1 MGIFHEKRKKNFY
14 IWNMIDFINFM
25 NASLL
30 CGLLT
35 VYILLFKKNALR
47 SYSDYLL
54 SISILGQIYALLL
67 FLLVFSGSIQH
78 VPQLYRT
85 AAPITFLVPP
95 LGYLYV
101 RSVLYNEK
109 KWQGID
115 FLHLLPFLF
124 FSINYLPF
132 FLSPLDYKLEIV
144 SKTIADKNF
153 GIEKQLGFLPE
164 SVFYL
169 FRPIQAIIYIVFQWH
184 LILSFNRNNP
194 NQFVTDQIKRV
205 TRWLSIFTM
214 ASTGFLVAF
223 FITIVLYF
231 TQDNLFSS
239 DQLTLIPNTIL
250 AVSHF
255 VVFTYLL
262 INPQVLT
269 GLPFIRYKETKSTI
283 IENEIVKVPFIY
295 ENYAKEIKSLEKYFT
310 VKKTFLQPNI
320 SISQVS
326 VETEIPIR
334 DLSYIINNYYEKRFN
349 DYINEMRCQY
359 FIAKV
364 DKNTLDSLTIEAIA
378 FESGFSSKSSF
389 YRAFNRFYSCTPSE
403 HLESLLKAE

>member
-1 MGIFHEKRKKNFY
+1 
-14 IWNMIDFINFM
+14 MIDITDFM

-47 SYSDYLL
+47 SYSDYVL
-54 SISILGQIYALLL
+54 SISILGQIYAVLL
-67 FLLVFSGSIQH
+67 FLLVFSGSILH
-78 VPQLYRT
+78 VPYLYRT
-85 AAPITFLVPP
+85 AAPVTFLVPP
-95 LGYLYV
+95 LSYLYV

-132 FLSPLDYKLEIV
+132 FLSPQDYKLEIV

-153 GIEKQLGFLPE
+153 GIVKQLGFLPE

-169 FRPIQAIIYIVFQWH
+169 FRPIQAIIYILFQWH

-205 TRWLSIFTM
+205 TSWLSIFTM

-231 TQDNLFSS
+231 TQENLFSS

-255 VVFTYLL
+255 VVFSYLL

-269 GLPFIRYKETKSTI
+269 GLPFIRYKETISTI
-283 IENEIVKVPFIY
+283 VENEIVKVPFIY

>member
-1 MGIFHEKRKKNFY
+1 
-14 IWNMIDFINFM
+14 MIDFINFM

-47 SYSDYLL
+47 SYSDYVL
-54 SISILGQIYALLL
+54 SISILGQIYAVLL
-67 FLLVFSGSIQH
+67 FLLVFSGSILH
-78 VPQLYRT
+78 VPHLYRT

-95 LGYLYV
+95 LSFLYV

-109 KWQGID
+109 KWNGID
-115 FLHLLPFLF
+115 LLHLLPFLF
-124 FSINYLPF
+124 FFVNYLPF
-132 FLSPLDYKLEIV
+132 FISPLEYKVEIV

-153 GIEKQLGFLPE
+153 GIVKQLGFLPE

-169 FRPIQAIIYIVFQWH
+169 FRPIQAAIYVVFQWK

-205 TRWLSIFTM
+205 THWLSIFTW
-214 ASTGFLVAF
+214 ASTGFLMAF

-239 DQLTLIPNTIL
+239 DQLTLIPNTIQ

-283 IENEIVKVPFIY
+283 VENEVVKVPFIY

-349 DYINEMRCQY
+349 DYINEMRCQH

-389 YRAFNRFYSCTPSE
+389 FRAFNRFYSCTPSE
-403 HLESLLKAE
+403 YLESLLKAE

>member
-1 MGIFHEKRKKNFY
+1 
-14 IWNMIDFINFM
+14 MIDFSDFM
-25 NASLL
+25 DGSLL

-54 SISILGQIYALLL
+54 SISILGQIYAVLL
-67 FLLVFSGSIQH
+67 FLLVFSGSILH
-78 VPQLYRT
+78 VPHLYRT
-85 AAPITFLVPP
+85 AAPVTFLVPP
-95 LGYLYV
+95 LSYLYI

-115 FLHLLPFLF
+115 FLHLLPFSF
-124 FSINYLPF
+124 FLINYLPF
-132 FLSPLDYKLEIV
+132 FLCPIDYKLEIV

-153 GIEKQLGFLPE
+153 GIVKQLGFLPE

-169 FRPIQAIIYIVFQWH
+169 FRPIQASIYIVFQWR
-184 LILSFNRNNP
+184 LILSFNRNNS
-194 NQFVTDQIKRV
+194 NQLITDQIKRV
-205 TRWLSIFTM
+205 IRWLSIFTW
-214 ASTGFLVAF
+214 ASSGFLLAF
-223 FITIVLYF
+223 LITIVLYF
-231 TQDNLFSS
+231 TQENLFSS

-255 VVFTYLL
+255 VIFTYLL

-283 IENEIVKVPFIY
+283 VENEMVRVPFIY

-310 VKKTFLQPNI
+310 IKKTFLQPNI

-349 DYINEMRCQY
+349 DYVNEMRCQH
-359 FIAKV
+359 FISKV

-403 HLESLLKAE
+403 YLENLLKEE

>member
-1 MGIFHEKRKKNFY
+1 
-14 IWNMIDFINFM
+14 MIDFTDFM
-25 NASLL
+25 DASLL

-47 SYSDYLL
+47 SYSDYVL
-54 SISILGQIYALLL
+54 SISILGQIYAVLL
-67 FLLVFSGSIQH
+67 FLLVFSGSILH
-78 VPQLYRT
+78 VPHLYRT

-95 LGYLYV
+95 LSYLYV

-153 GIEKQLGFLPE
+153 GIVKQLGFLPE

-169 FRPIQAIIYIVFQWH
+169 FRPIQAIIYIIFQWH
-184 LILSFNRNNP
+184 LILTFNRNNP

-231 TQDNLFSS
+231 TQDNLFTS
-239 DQLTLIPNTIL
+239 DQLTLIPNSIL

-283 IENEIVKVPFIY
+283 VENEIVKVPFIY

-349 DYINEMRCQY
+349 DYINEMRCQH

-403 HLESLLKAE
+403 YLESLLKPE

>member
-1 MGIFHEKRKKNFY
+1 ML
-14 IWNMIDFINFM
+14 DFTDFM

-30 CGLLT
+30 CGALT

-47 SYSDYLL
+47 SYSDYVL
-54 SISILGQIYALLL
+54 SISILGQIYAVLL
-67 FLLVFSGSIQH
+67 FLLVFSGSIIH
-78 VPQLYRT
+78 LPHLYRT
-85 AAPITFLVPP
+85 AAPITFLIPP
-95 LGYLYV
+95 LSYLYV

-109 KWQGID
+109 RWQGVD

-124 FSINYLPF
+124 FLINYFPF
-132 FLSPLDYKLEIV
+132 FLSPLEYKLEIV

-153 GIEKQLGFLPE
+153 GIVKQLGFLPE

-169 FRPIQAIIYIVFQWH
+169 FRPVQAIIYVVFQWR

-194 NQFVTDQIKRV
+194 NQFITDQIKRV
-205 TRWLSIFTM
+205 TRWLSIFTW
-214 ASTGFLVAF
+214 ASTGNLAAF
-223 FITIVLYF
+223 FITIVLYL
-231 TQDNLFSS
+231 TQENLFSK
-239 DQLTLIPNTIL
+239 DELTLIPNTIL
-250 AVSHF
+250 AVSHL

-269 GLPFIRYKETKSTI
+269 GLPFVRYKETQSNL
-283 IENEIVKVPFIY
+283 IENEVIKVPFIY
-295 ENYAKEIKSLEKYFT
+295 ENYSKEIKSLEKYFT

-349 DYINEMRCQY
+349 DFINEMRCEH
-359 FIAKV
+359 FINKI
-364 DKNTLDSLTIEAIA
+364 DKNSLDSLTIEAIA

-403 HLESLLKAE
+403 YLERLLKAE

>member
-1 MGIFHEKRKKNFY
+1 
-14 IWNMIDFINFM
+14 MIDFINFM

-47 SYSDYLL
+47 SYSDYVL
-54 SISILGQIYALLL
+54 SLTILSQIYAVLL
-67 FLLVFSGSIQH
+67 FLLVFSGSILH
-78 VPQLYRT
+78 VPHLYRT
-85 AAPITFLVPP
+85 AAPITFLIPP
-95 LGYLYV
+95 LSYLYV

-115 FLHLLPFLF
+115 LLHLLPFLF
-124 FSINYLPF
+124 FFINYLPF

-153 GIEKQLGFLPE
+153 GIIKQLGFLPE

-169 FRPIQAIIYIVFQWH
+169 FRPIQAAIYVVFQWK

-205 TRWLSIFTM
+205 TRWLSIFTW

-231 TQDNLFSS
+231 TQENLFTS
-239 DQLTLIPNTIL
+239 DELTQIPNTIL

-255 VVFTYLL
+255 LVFTYLL

-283 IENEIVKVPFIY
+283 VENEMVKVPFIY

-310 VKKTFLQPNI
+310 FNKTFLQPNI

-349 DYINEMRCQY
+349 DYINEMRCQH

-403 HLESLLKAE
+403 YLESLLKNE

>member
-1 MGIFHEKRKKNFY
+1 
-14 IWNMIDFINFM
+14 M

-54 SISILGQIYALLL
+54 SISILGQIYAVLL
-67 FLLVFSGSIQH
+67 FLLVFSGSILH
-78 VPQLYRT
+78 VPHLYRT

-95 LGYLYV
+95 LSYLYV

-153 GIEKQLGFLPE
+153 GIIKQLGFLPE

-169 FRPIQAIIYIVFQWH
+169 FRPIQAIIYIIFQWH
-184 LILSFNRNNP
+184 LILTFNRNNP

-283 IENEIVKVPFIY
+283 VENEIVKVPFIY

-349 DYINEMRCQY
+349 DYINEMRCQH

-403 HLESLLKAE
+403 YLESLLKPE